1 MACRTFADATDAEG
15 DSEILNLTEA
25 SSLDAHIHTL
35 HSVIASLELLSNTI
49 EFPSIQTS
57 SAARKRAGKSG
68 EGIDNLEP
76 LRKNDDGGRM
86 RNARSRCDDGERMRG
101 ASWPP

>member
-1 MACRTFADATDAEG
+1 MGRRTFTDPTDAEG

-35 HSVIASLELLSNTI
+35 HSVIASLELLSNI

-57 SAARKRAGKSG
+57 SAARIRAGKSR
-68 EGIDNLEP
+68 EGIDNMEP

>member
-1 MACRTFADATDAEG
+1 MAHRTFTDPTDAEG
-15 DSEILNLTEA
+15 DSEILNLTET

-35 HSVIASLELLSNTI
+35 HSVIASLEQLSNTI

-57 SAARKRAGKSG
+57 SAARKRAGKSR